1 MRRRRASRRE
11 VSPDPIYNSKLIQRL
26 INMVMW
32 EGKKTIA
39 EKIVYSALE
48 IASQQLKVEPLE
60 VIQKAVDNVRPLLEV
75 RPRRVGGA
83 TYQVPMEVRPER
95 STALALRWMR
105 DAARRKQGK
114 PMEEKLAEEIVDAFK
129 GQGSAIKKRE
139 ETHKMAEANKA
150 FAHFRW

>member
-114 PMEEKLAEEIVDAFK
+114 PMEERLAVEIVDAFK